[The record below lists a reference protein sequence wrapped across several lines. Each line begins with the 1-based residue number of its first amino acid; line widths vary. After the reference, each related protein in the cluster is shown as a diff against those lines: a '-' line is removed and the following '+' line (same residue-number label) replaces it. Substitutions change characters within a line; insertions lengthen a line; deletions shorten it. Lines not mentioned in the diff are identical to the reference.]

1 MKYKSSQKISKITVL
16 LDINLATFSLFT
28 FIQGNLSEQGKLIM
42 QGSFQMSTEHKGKM
56 KDLRF
61 KPMQR
66 QMFLHQKS
74 ILLCKRR
81 EDLNSTDKV
90 IYSFKNLL
98 KVRVRGHEPSS
109 VSLVTGYLKG
119 LCRYNK
125 KCLVGGL
132 GFNFNLYFTF
142 LQLSQV
148 GLTEN
153 VKGDKRK
160 FELWLRGREEVYIIQ
175 VRPYS
180 KFTYEYL

>member
-1 MKYKSSQKISKITVL
+1 MHMLSLIL
-16 LDINLATFSLFT
+16 LWWAFNFLKWLNIKFNFFLDQWLLIKPQYLKAHRKFQRLQFCFVDINLATFSLFP

-98 KVRVRGHEPSS
+98 KVRVRGHEPSK
-109 VSLVTGYLKG
+109 VSLVTGYLKRIVDIT
-119 LCRYNK
+119 RY
-125 KCLVGGL
+125 V
-132 GFNFNLYFTF
+132 
-142 LQLSQV
+142 
-148 GLTEN
+148 
-153 VKGDKRK
+153 
-160 FELWLRGREEVYIIQ
+160 
-175 VRPYS
+175 
-180 KFTYEYL
+180 

>member
-1 MKYKSSQKISKITVL
+1 M
-16 LDINLATFSLFT
+16 
-28 FIQGNLSEQGKLIM
+28 IM

-98 KVRVRGHEPSS
+98 KVRVRGHEPSK
-109 VSLVTGYLKG
+109 VSLVTGYLKRIVDIT
-119 LCRYNK
+119 RY
-125 KCLVGGL
+125 V
-132 GFNFNLYFTF
+132 
-142 LQLSQV
+142 
-148 GLTEN
+148 
-153 VKGDKRK
+153 
-160 FELWLRGREEVYIIQ
+160 
-175 VRPYS
+175 
-180 KFTYEYL
+180 

>member
-1 MKYKSSQKISKITVL
+1 MHMLSLILLWWAFDFLKWLNMKFNFFLDQWL
-16 LDINLATFSLFT
+16 LIKPQYLKAHRKFQRLQFCFVDINLATFSLFT

-98 KVRVRGHEPSS
+98 KVRVRGSWTQQS
-109 VSLVTGYLKG
+109 VIGYRLFKKDS
-119 LCRYNK
+119 RYNQI
-125 KCLVGGL
+125 CLVGGL
-132 GFNFNLYFTF
+132 WFNF
-142 LQLSQV
+142 
-148 GLTEN
+148 
-153 VKGDKRK
+153 
-160 FELWLRGREEVYIIQ
+160 
-175 VRPYS
+175 
-180 KFTYEYL
+180 

>member
-1 MKYKSSQKISKITVL
+1 MVIDKTTVFECTQKISKITVL
-16 LDINLATFSLFT
+16 LCRYKSGYI
-28 FIQGNLSEQGKLIM
+28 FIVHFFQGNLSEQGKLIM

-98 KVRVRGHEPSS
+98 KVRVRGHEPSK
-109 VSLVTGYLKG
+109 VSLVTGYLK
-119 LCRYNK
+119 RIVDK
-125 KCLVGGL
+125 
-132 GFNFNLYFTF
+132 TR
-142 LQLSQV
+142 
-148 GLTEN
+148 N
-153 VKGDKRK
+153 V
-160 FELWLRGREEVYIIQ
+160 
-175 VRPYS
+175 
-180 KFTYEYL
+180 

>member
-1 MKYKSSQKISKITVL
+1 
-16 LDINLATFSLFT
+16 
-28 FIQGNLSEQGKLIM
+28 
-42 QGSFQMSTEHKGKM
+42 MSTEHKGKM

-98 KVRVRGHEPSS
+98 KVRVRGHEPSK
-109 VSLVTGYLKG
+109 VSLVTGYLK
-119 LCRYNK
+119 RIVDKTRNVY
-125 KCLVGGL
+125 LVDFDL
-132 GFNFNLYFTF
+132 IFNFYFTF
-142 LQLSQV
+142 SQLSQV

-180 KFTYEYL
+180 KFIYEYL